1 MNKNNNFVFDREQK
15 DLELKL
21 ENDNL
26 TLIEQIQK
34 LQQTI
39 KKMKSEVNEYSE
51 DNNIVQNNNIQNL
64 SKKANDKQKNLNNY
78 SISDI
83 PYKKTSPNKNMLL
96 IQNNQDKNS
105 KIKTISEEEIKQK
118 VKINKISSILNKM
131 LKKTMKSLLRKE
143 KQKIYVMKK
152 AMTLMEKFL

>member
-96 IQNNQDKNS
+96 NQNNQDKNS
-105 KIKTISEEEIKQK
+105 KIKTINEEEIKQK
-118 VKINKISSILNKM
+118 VKM
-131 LKKTMKSLLRKE
+131 
-143 KQKIYVMKK
+143 V
-152 AMTLMEKFL
+152 